1 MFVIRIGIGSERRGG
16 GTGIIS
22 IGRSAS
28 LLRGRWRKI
37 RSRWH
42 LASASIVVLIVSFGL
57 GSGGGG
63 TSTIHKRIGSFA
75 NGIAPAFQGRRRV
88 ASAIAMAHSIVHI
101 SAAAH
106 SSSSQLALRS
116 RRIRGASRA
125 LRQRVGS
132 GFDAASSSSSSN
144 QTESHSG
151 KPNPTTTTSHHHH
164 RLLHRKTHDA
174 VDIIILEDVQH
185 VSILSTSLLRRHRHG
200 IDILFQYHRLGF
212 LSLLVLSSKPTPEF
226 RRRRFSVV
234 FLRRRRWR
242 RGRCEWIDRRCRGGN
257 CRGGRWNVR
266 WS

>member
-132 GFDAASSSSSSN
+132 GFDAASSSSSSA
-144 QTESHSG
+144 TATASAS
-151 KPNPTTTTSHHHH
+151 
-164 RLLHRKTHDA
+164 
-174 VDIIILEDVQH
+174 
-185 VSILSTSLLRRHRHG
+185 
-200 IDILFQYHRLGF
+200 
-212 LSLLVLSSKPTPEF
+212 LSSGAVVSRRGDFSIGGVGASSIRMGGSTRVVLGA
-226 RRRRFSVV
+226 RRRRKGRRSGRRSGRADRGGGGVWRRRR
-234 FLRRRRWR
+234 RRRRWR
-242 RGRCEWIDRRCRGGN
+242 
-257 CRGGRWNVR
+257 
-266 WS
+266 

>member
-132 GFDAASSSSSSN
+132 GFDAASSSSSS
-144 QTESHSG
+144 QVRRSFVLAASRVSATVSSVSTSDTVSVFDTVSDASAVETGISGIDRLFRVEWRHGRGHGSG
-151 KPNPTTTTSHHHH
+151 K
-164 RLLHRKTHDA
+164 R
-174 VDIIILEDVQH
+174 
-185 VSILSTSLLRRHRHG
+185 
-200 IDILFQYHRLGF
+200 
-212 LSLLVLSSKPTPEF
+212 
-226 RRRRFSVV
+226 
-234 FLRRRRWR
+234 
-242 RGRCEWIDRRCRGGN
+242 
-257 CRGGRWNVR
+257 
-266 WS
+266 